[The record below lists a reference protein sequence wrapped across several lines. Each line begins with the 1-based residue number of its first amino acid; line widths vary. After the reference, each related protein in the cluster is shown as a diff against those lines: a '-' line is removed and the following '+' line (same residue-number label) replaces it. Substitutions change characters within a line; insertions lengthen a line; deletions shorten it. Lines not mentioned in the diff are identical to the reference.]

1 LGRLSIDQSIADFIP
16 EFKGTPKAAITIRHL
31 MTHTSG
37 LKSTNAQG
45 LAAMQV
51 RGGNM
56 TATALGLPLV
66 SAPGTTFDYET
77 SVTAMQLLMLVVE
90 RAVGERFTNFAEK
103 YVLRPA
109 GMANSVY
116 KGDEPAAN
124 WDTGD
129 PWLAGGLDTT
139 CRDLARLGQLFQ
151 QKGQWAGRQIF
162 TEEFATQAT
171 AVQMSNIVFPT
182 GAGGNYGFLLNHN
195 WGGTGHAGA
204 CGQLVITMPSGITV
218 ASMSSSSLLTPTILP
233 NECSPLRTGPLIN
246 ATLAIARLNL

>member
-1 LGRLSIDQSIADFIP
+1 
-16 EFKGTPKAAITIRHL
+16 

-37 LKSTNAQG
+37 LKATNAEG
-45 LAAMQV
+45 AAAIRVKAGTLA
-51 RGGNM
+51 
-56 TATALGLPLV
+56 
-66 SAPGTTFDYET
+66 SASLNLSLTSTPGSTFDYE
-77 SVTAMQLLMLVVE
+77 SSILAMQLLVQVVE
-90 RAVGERFTNFAEK
+90 RAVGERFTAFAEK

-116 KGDEPAAN
+116 KGDEPATN

-171 AVQMSNIVFPT
+171 AVQMSNIVFPG
-182 GAGGNYGFLLNHN
+182 GASGNYGFLLNHN
-195 WGGTGHAGA
+195 WGGIGHAGA

-218 ASMSSSSLLTPTILP
+218 SSMSSSSLLTPTTLP
-233 NECSPLRTGPLIN
+233 SECSLLRVGQLIN
-246 ATLAIARLNL
+246 ATLAVARLNF